1 MKSLLIFMAG
11 LLVVGVAIAAP
22 SSSGSGPLSPY
33 ESVQSST
40 NLLLK
45 KLVQVQHLYA
55 SDPELFFLEV
65 DSSLAPFIDF
75 KGFARGV
82 MAKYY
87 RRAND
92 QQKERFA
99 ETFRNSLIRTYA
111 KALVEFDNE
120 QVTVKTDNTPQ
131 KDPRKAR
138 VSLEVHGKEGAVY
151 PVEYSLV
158 LIGDQ
163 WKLRNIVING
173 INIGLQFRSQ
183 FSAYMQQYKNDIDKV
198 IDNWSVDA

>member
-1 MKSLLIFMAG
+1 MKMLANFVAG
-11 LLVVGVAIAAP
+11 LLALVVTQLSAAP
-22 SSSGSGPLSPY
+22 SPF
-33 ESVQSST
+33 ESVQAST
-40 NLLLK
+40 EQLLE
-45 KLVQVQHLYA
+45 KLVEVQPIYKNDKA
-55 SDPELFFLEV
+55 KFFQEV

-87 RRAND
+87 RRASD
-92 QQKERFA
+92 QQKARFA
-99 ETFRNSLIRTYA
+99 EVFRNSLIKTYA
-111 KALVEFDNE
+111 KALVEFDNP
-120 QVTVKTDNTPQ
+120 QVIVKQDNKPQ

-138 VSLEVHGKEGAVY
+138 VSLEVYGKDGSVY

-158 LIGDQ
+158 LMNEQ
-163 WKLRNIVING
+163 WKLRNLVIDG

-183 FSAYMQQYKNDIDKV
+183 FTAYMQQYKNDIDKV

>member
-1 MKSLLIFMAG
+1 MKILASLVAG
-11 LLVVGVAIAAP
+11 LLALGVSQLSAAA
-22 SSSGSGPLSPY
+22 SPY

-40 NLLLK
+40 EQLLE
-45 KLVQVQHLYA
+45 KLIEVQPIYK
-55 SDPELFFLEV
+55 SDKDRFFQEV

-75 KGFARGV
+75 KGFSRGV

-87 RRAND
+87 RRASD
-92 QQKERFA
+92 QQKARFV
-99 ETFRNSLIRTYA
+99 EVFRNSLIKTYA
-111 KALVEFDNE
+111 KALVEFDNP
-120 QVTVKTDNTPQ
+120 QVTVKQNNKPQ

-138 VSLEVHGKEGAVY
+138 VSLEVHGRDGTVY

-158 LIGDQ
+158 LLNEQ
-163 WKLRNIVING
+163 WKLRNLVIDG

-183 FSAYMQQYKNDIDKV
+183 FTAYMQQYKNDIDKV